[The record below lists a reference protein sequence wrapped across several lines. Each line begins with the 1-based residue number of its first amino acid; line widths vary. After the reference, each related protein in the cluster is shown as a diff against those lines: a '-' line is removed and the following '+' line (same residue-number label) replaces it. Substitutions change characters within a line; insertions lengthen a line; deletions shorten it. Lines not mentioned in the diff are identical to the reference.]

1 MSALL
6 LTLPLGKYFGFDE
19 IWDDATAVEGL
30 RQVGEAGQA
39 CYWIHHKVAAP
50 LRIAAPDERTSTEQP
65 SESSRFDDDADDDG
79 TQSRPSCS
87 FGRRPST
94 EPRSSTKM
102 YPNLTPCAATSP
114 VASVGYPCASGAR
127 HTEAY
132 CSSLSWNGT
141 KPGPAAGTTAVERGG
156 ERGRSSISR

>member
-6 LTLPLGKYFGFDE
+6 LTLPFGKYFGFDE

-50 LRIAAPDERTSTEQP
+50 LRIAAPEGCTT
-65 SESSRFDDDADDDG
+65 
-79 TQSRPSCS
+79 
-87 FGRRPST
+87 
-94 EPRSSTKM
+94 
-102 YPNLTPCAATSP
+102 Y
-114 VASVGYPCASGAR
+114 
-127 HTEAY
+127 TEAY

-141 KPGPAAGTTAVERGG
+141 KPGPDDDDGRGDG
-156 ERGRSSISR
+156 VSRRLSNI

>member
-1 MSALL
+1 LIWYVLSSGWSSFTSSYTSRWYRMYALI
-6 LTLPLGKYFGFDE
+6 GGRAFFSFVRRAKY
-19 IWDDATAVEGL
+19 
-30 RQVGEAGQA
+30 
-39 CYWIHHKVAAP
+39 
-50 LRIAAPDERTSTEQP
+50 ERTSTEQP

-141 KPGPAAGTTAVERGG
+141 KPGPDDDDDGRGDG
-156 ERGRSSISR
+156 VSRRRSTRSDISVRCS

>member
-50 LRIAAPDERTSTEQP
+50 LRIAAPEGCTTCRQACTRGLAEWDEE
-65 SESSRFDDDADDDG
+65 
-79 TQSRPSCS
+79 
-87 FGRRPST
+87 
-94 EPRSSTKM
+94 
-102 YPNLTPCAATSP
+102 
-114 VASVGYPCASGAR
+114 CASSAR

-141 KPGPAAGTTAVERGG
+141 NPGPAEDDD
-156 ERGRSSISR
+156 EPRGRSLAPTKNHLALAAPSLRPHKKSQTGPWYSS

>member
-50 LRIAAPDERTSTEQP
+50 LRIAAPEGCTTCRQT
-65 SESSRFDDDADDDG
+65 AA
-79 TQSRPSCS
+79 C
-87 FGRRPST
+87 GRRGAP
-94 EPRSSTKM
+94 
-102 YPNLTPCAATSP
+102 ATARRR
-114 VASVGYPCASGAR
+114 AS
-127 HTEAY
+127 
-132 CSSLSWNGT
+132 
-141 KPGPAAGTTAVERGG
+141 
-156 ERGRSSISR
+156 

>member
-39 CYWIHHKVAAP
+39 CYWIHHKVAAG
-50 LRIAAPDERTSTEQP
+50 D
-65 SESSRFDDDADDDG
+65 
-79 TQSRPSCS
+79 
-87 FGRRPST
+87 
-94 EPRSSTKM
+94 
-102 YPNLTPCAATSP
+102 
-114 VASVGYPCASGAR
+114 ASGAR

-141 KPGPAAGTTAVERGG
+141 KPGPADDDGRGDG
-156 ERGRSSISR
+156 VSRRRSSMF